1 MNIFAAML
9 RGINV
14 GGRNRVRMEE
24 LRGLFESLRCRDVRT
39 YVQSGNVVFASS
51 VARPATIAA
60 RIEKEILTQHGLDV
74 VAIVRTADELQ
85 GVIANNT
92 FAQQSRVDPKSLY
105 VTFLQQAPEAGLLE
119 NLREQQSGADR
130 FVVRGCEIYLH
141 CPGGYGRTRYNN
153 GYFERRFHVS
163 ATTRN
168 WRTVCQLAAMAG
180 GEP

>member
-92 FAQQSRVDPKSLY
+92 FAQQSRVDPKESLCH
-105 VTFLQQAPEAGLLE
+105 F
-119 NLREQQSGADR
+119 
-130 FVVRGCEIYLH
+130 
-141 CPGGYGRTRYNN
+141 
-153 GYFERRFHVS
+153 S
-163 ATTRN
+163 ATGARGGVAREPSRTAVRRRPLRGPRLRN
-168 WRTVCQLAAMAG
+168 LSALSRGLWSHAVQQWVL
-180 GEP
+180 